1 MPARVVIVGAGQ
13 GGLQVAASLRQE
25 GFDGAITLV
34 GDEPGVPYQ
43 RPPLSK
49 AYMLGTSTAADLA
62 LKADSFFA
70 DQRVDYLAGE
80 TVAAIDRAARA
91 VTLGRG
97 AGLSSD
103 GGLASGA
110 GLSSATGPSSALASG
125 ATLPFDHLVLATGAR
140 NRPLPVPGADLDG
153 VVSLRTLADAT
164 ALKARLADV
173 EKVVVIGAGFIGLE
187 FASVAAKLG
196 HRVTVVEAVD
206 RPMAR
211 VVSPPISAF
220 FTAAHERAGT
230 VLRFRAGVARILG
243 DGGRVVGV
251 ELSDGERLPAE
262 LVVVGIGVLANA
274 ELAAAAGLPVANG
287 VEVDAWLSTTDPAI
301 SAIGDCALHP
311 SRWCDGPV
319 RIESVQNAIDQAKC
333 VAARLVGKPSP
344 YTAVPWFWSDQGPDK
359 LQTAGLAIGAD
370 RAVVRGDP
378 ESGRFSAFVYRG
390 DKLVAVESVN
400 RPADHMIARRLLAA
414 NLSPSPDEA
423 ADESFDLKAFAGTP
437 GRGAAAA

>member
-1 MPARVVIVGAGQ
+1 MPAQVVIVGAGQ

-25 GFDGAITLV
+25 GFEGNIVLV

-49 AYMLGTSTAADLA
+49 AYMLGASTAADLA

-70 DQRVDYLAGE
+70 DQRIDYLAGE
-80 TVAAIDRAARA
+80 RVFEIDRAGRTVALAAGQRA
-91 VTLGRG
+91 GATG
-97 AGLSSD
+97 AGAT
-103 GGLASGA
+103 GAGASGA
-110 GLSSATGPSSALASG
+110 GAAGADSG
-125 ATLPFDHLVLATGAR
+125 VRLPFDHLVLATGAR
-140 NRPLPVPGADLDG
+140 NRPLPVSGADLDG
-153 VVSLRTLADAT
+153 VVSLRTLADA
-164 ALKARLADV
+164 ADLKERLAAASQ
-173 EKVVVIGAGFIGLE
+173 VVVIGAGFIGLE

-196 HRVTVVEAVD
+196 RRVTVVEAVD

-211 VVSPPISAF
+211 VVSPPVSAH

-230 VLRFRAGVARILG
+230 ALRFRAGVARILG
-243 DGGRVVGV
+243 DHGRVTGV
-251 ELSDGERLPAE
+251 ELADGERLPAE

-274 ELAAAAGLPVANG
+274 ELAAAAGLTVANG
-287 VEVDAWLSTTDPAI
+287 VEVDAFLSTSDPAI
-301 SAIGDCALHP
+301 SAVGDCALHP

-333 VAARLVGKPSP
+333 VAARLVGKPAP
-344 YTAVPWFWSDQGPDK
+344 YTAVPWFWSDQGADK

-390 DKLVAVESVN
+390 DKLLAVESVN

-414 NLSPSPDEA
+414 GLSPSPEEA
-423 ADESFDLKAFAGTP
+423 ADESVDLKALAGTP
-437 GRGAAAA
+437 ARGTAAA

>member
-13 GGLQVAASLRQE
+13 GGLQVAASLRQDGFE
-25 GFDGAITLV
+25 GEIVLV

-49 AYMLGTSTAADLA
+49 AYMLGASTVADLS

-70 DQRVDYLAGE
+70 DQRIELLAGE
-80 TVAAIDRAARA
+80 TVAEIDRAAGT
-91 VTLGRG
+91 VTLGPG
-97 AGLSSD
+97 AS
-103 GGLASGA
+103 
-110 GLSSATGPSSALASG
+110 PSSG
-125 ATLPFDHLVLATGAR
+125 TRLPYDHLVLATGAR

-153 VVSLRTLADAT
+153 VVSLRTLADAA

-173 EKVVVIGAGFIGLE
+173 DRVVVIGAGFIGLE

-211 VVSPPISAF
+211 VVSPPISAHF
-220 FTAAHERAGT
+220 AAAHARAGT
-230 VLRFRAGVARILG
+230 ALRFRAGVARILG
-243 DGGRVVGV
+243 DDGRVVGV
-251 ELSDGERLPAE
+251 ELADGERLPAE

-274 ELAAAAGLPVANG
+274 ELAAAAGLTVANG
-287 VEVDAWLSTTDPAI
+287 VEVDAFLSTSDPAI
-301 SAIGDCALHP
+301 SAVGDCALHP

-333 VAARLVGKPSP
+333 VAARLVGRPAP
-344 YTAVPWFWSDQGPDK
+344 YTAVPWFWSDQGADK

-390 DKLVAVESVN
+390 EKLLAVESVN
-400 RPADHMIARRLLAA
+400 RPADHMIARRLLAGG
-414 NLSPSPDEA
+414 LSPSPDEA

>member
-13 GGLQVAASLRQE
+13 GGLQVAASLRQDGFE
-25 GFDGAITLV
+25 GEIVLV

-49 AYMLGTSTAADLA
+49 AYMLGASTAADLA

-70 DQRVDYLAGE
+70 DQRIDYLAGE
-80 TVAAIDRAARA
+80 TVAEIDRAARA
-91 VTLGRG
+91 VTLGPG
-97 AGLSSD
+97 AS
-103 GGLASGA
+103 
-110 GLSSATGPSSALASG
+110 PSSG
-125 ATLPFDHLVLATGAR
+125 TRLPYDHLVLATGAR

-173 EKVVVIGAGFIGLE
+173 DRVVVIGAGFIGLE

-196 HRVTVVEAVD
+196 RRVTVVEAVD

-211 VVSPPISAF
+211 VVSPPISAH

-230 VLRFRAGVARILG
+230 ALRFRAGVARIIS
-243 DGGRVVGV
+243 DDGRVVGV
-251 ELSDGERLPAE
+251 ELADGERLPAE
-262 LVVVGIGVLANA
+262 FVVVGIGVLANA

-287 VEVDAWLSTTDPAI
+287 VEVDAWLATSDPAI
-301 SAIGDCALHP
+301 SAVGDCALHP

-333 VAARLVGKPSP
+333 VAARLVGKPAP

-390 DKLVAVESVN
+390 ERLLAVESVN
-400 RPADHMIARRLLAA
+400 RPADHMIARRLLAGG
-414 NLSPSPDEA
+414 LSPSPDEA
-423 ADESFDLKAFAGTP
+423 ADESFDLKALAGTP

>member
-1 MPARVVIVGAGQ
+1 MPAQVVIVGAGQ

-25 GFDGAITLV
+25 GYEGNIVLV

-49 AYMLGTSTAADLA
+49 AYMLGASTAADLA

-70 DQRVDYLAGE
+70 DQRIDYLAGE
-80 TVAAIDRAARA
+80 RVFEIDRTGRTVA
-91 VTLGRG
+91 LG
-97 AGLSSD
+97 AGQ
-103 GGLASGA
+103 GA
-110 GLSSATGPSSALASG
+110 GATGAG
-125 ATLPFDHLVLATGAR
+125 ATGAGAAGADSGVRLPFDHLVLATGAR

-153 VVSLRTLADAT
+153 VVSLRTLADA
-164 ALKARLADV
+164 ADLKARLAAAS
-173 EKVVVIGAGFIGLE
+173 EVVVIGAGFIGLE

-196 HRVTVVEAVD
+196 RRVTVVEAVG

-211 VVSPPISAF
+211 VVSPPISAHF
-220 FTAAHERAGT
+220 VAAHERAGT
-230 VLRFRAGVARILG
+230 VFRFGAGVARLLG
-243 DGGRVVGV
+243 DAGRVAGV
-251 ELSDGERLPAE
+251 ELAGGERLSAD

-274 ELAAAAGLPVANG
+274 ELAAAAGLAVANG
-287 VEVDAWLSTTDPAI
+287 VEVDATLATGDPAI

-311 SRWCDGPV
+311 SRWCETPV

-333 VAARLVGKPSP
+333 VAARLVGRPAP
-344 YTAVPWFWSDQGPDK
+344 YTAVPWFWSDQGADK

-390 DKLVAVESVN
+390 EKLLAVESVN

-414 NLSPSPDEA
+414 GLSPSPDEA
-423 ADESFDLKAFAGTP
+423 ADEGVDLKALAGP
-437 GRGAAAA
+437 PARGTAAA

>member
-13 GGLQVAASLRQE
+13 GGLQVAASLRQDGFE
-25 GFDGAITLV
+25 GEIVLV

-49 AYMLGTSTAADLA
+49 AYMLGAASAADLS

-70 DQRVDYLAGE
+70 DQRIDLLAGE
-80 TVAAIDRAARA
+80 TVAAIDRAART
-91 VTLGRG
+91 VTLGPG
-97 AGLSSD
+97 AS
-103 GGLASGA
+103 
-110 GLSSATGPSSALASG
+110 PSSG
-125 ATLPFDHLVLATGAR
+125 KRLPYDHLVLATGAR

-164 ALKARLADV
+164 ALKARLAEV
-173 EKVVVIGAGFIGLE
+173 ERVVVIGAGFIGLE

-196 HRVTVVEAVD
+196 HRVTVVEALD

-211 VVSPPISAF
+211 VVSPPISAH

-243 DGGRVVGV
+243 DGGRVAGV
-251 ELSDGERLPAE
+251 ELADGERIPAE

-274 ELAAAAGLPVANG
+274 ELAAAAGLTVANG
-287 VEVDAWLSTTDPAI
+287 VEVDAWLSTSDPAI
-301 SAIGDCALHP
+301 SAVGDCALHP
-311 SRWCDGPV
+311 SRWSEAPV
-319 RIESVQNAIDQAKC
+319 RIESVQNAIDQGKC
-333 VAARLVGKPSP
+333 VAARLVGKPAP

-370 RAVVRGDP
+370 RALVRGDP
-378 ESGRFSAFVYRG
+378 ESGRFTAFVYRG

-400 RPADHMIARRLLAA
+400 RPADHMIARRLLAGG
-414 NLSPSPDEA
+414 LSPSPDEA
-423 ADESFDLKAFAGTP
+423 ADESFDLKALAGTP

>member
-1 MPARVVIVGAGQ
+1 MPAKVVIVGAGQ
-13 GGLQVAASLRQE
+13 GGLQVAASLRQDGFE
-25 GFDGAITLV
+25 GEIVLV

-49 AYMLGTSTAADLA
+49 AYMLGASTAADLA

-70 DQRVDYLAGE
+70 DQRIDLLAGE
-80 TVAAIDRAARA
+80 TVADIDRVART
-91 VTLGRG
+91 VTLGPG
-97 AGLSSD
+97 AS
-103 GGLASGA
+103 
-110 GLSSATGPSSALASG
+110 PSSG
-125 ATLPFDHLVLATGAR
+125 QRLPYDHLVLATGAR

-173 EKVVVIGAGFIGLE
+173 DRVVVIGAGFIGLE

-196 HRVTVVEAVD
+196 RRVTVVEAVD

-211 VVSPPISAF
+211 VVSPPISAH
-220 FTAAHERAGT
+220 FTAAHARAGT
-230 VLRFRAGVARILG
+230 ALRFRAGVARILG
-243 DGGRVVGV
+243 EDGRVAGV
-251 ELSDGERLPAE
+251 ELADGERLPAE

-287 VEVDAWLSTTDPAI
+287 VEVDAWLSTADPAI
-301 SAIGDCALHP
+301 SAVGDCALHP

-319 RIESVQNAIDQAKC
+319 RIESVQNAIDQGKC
-333 VAARLVGKPSP
+333 VAARLVGRPAP
-344 YTAVPWFWSDQGPDK
+344 YTAVPWFWSDQGADK

-423 ADESFDLKAFAGTP
+423 ADESFDLKALAGTP

>member
-49 AYMLGTSTAADLA
+49 AYMLGASTAADLA

-70 DQRVDYLAGE
+70 DQRIDYLAGE
-80 TVAAIDRAARA
+80 TVAEIDRAART
-91 VTLGRG
+91 VTLGPAAGLSSGAGPVPG
-97 AGLSSD
+97 AGLSS
-103 GGLASGA
+103 GV
-110 GLSSATGPSSALASG
+110 
-125 ATLPFDHLVLATGAR
+125 TLPYDHLVLATGAR
-140 NRPLPVPGADLDG
+140 NRPLPVPGAELDG

-164 ALKARLADV
+164 ALKARLEDV
-173 EKVVVIGAGFIGLE
+173 ERVVVIGAGFIGLE

-211 VVSPPISAF
+211 VVSPPISAH
-220 FTAAHERAGT
+220 FTAAHARAGT
-230 VLRFRAGVARILG
+230 ALRFRAGVARILG
-243 DGGRVVGV
+243 DDGRVVGV
-251 ELSDGERLPAE
+251 ELADGERIPAE

-287 VEVDAWLSTTDPAI
+287 VEVDAWLATADPAI

-319 RIESVQNAIDQAKC
+319 RIESVQNAIDQGKC
-333 VAARLVGKPSP
+333 VAARLVGRPSP

-390 DKLVAVESVN
+390 ERLLAVESVN

-423 ADESFDLKAFAGTP
+423 ADESFDLKALAGTP
-437 GRGAAAA
+437 GRSDTGRGTAAA

>member
-25 GFDGAITLV
+25 GYEGNIVLV

-49 AYMLGTSTAADLA
+49 AYMLGASTAADLA

-70 DQRVDYLAGE
+70 DQRIDYLAGE
-80 TVAAIDRAARA
+80 TVSAIDRAGRTVALAAGQRA
-91 VTLGRG
+91 GATG
-97 AGLSSD
+97 AGAVGAD
-103 GGLASGA
+103 SGVR
-110 GLSSATGPSSALASG
+110 
-125 ATLPFDHLVLATGAR
+125 LPFDHLVLATGAR

-153 VVSLRTLADAT
+153 VVWLRTLADAT

-173 EKVVVIGAGFIGLE
+173 DRVVVIGAGFIGLE

-196 HRVTVVEAVD
+196 RRVTVVEAVD

-211 VVSPPISAF
+211 AVSPPISAHF
-220 FTAAHERAGT
+220 AAAHERAGT

-243 DGGRVVGV
+243 EDGRVAGV
-251 ELSDGERLPAE
+251 ELADGERLPAE
-262 LVVVGIGVLANA
+262 LVVVGIGVIANA
-274 ELAAAAGLPVANG
+274 ELAAAAGLTVANG
-287 VEVDAWLSTTDPAI
+287 VEVDAWLSTSDPAI
-301 SAIGDCALHP
+301 SAVGDCALHP
-311 SRWCDGPV
+311 SRWCDAPV

-333 VAARLVGKPSP
+333 VAARLVGKPAP
-344 YTAVPWFWSDQGPDK
+344 YTAVPWFWSDQGADK

-390 DKLVAVESVN
+390 ERLVAVESVN

-414 NLSPSPDEA
+414 NLSPSPDAA
-423 ADESFDLKAFAGTP
+423 ADESFDLKALAGTP
-437 GRGAAAA
+437 GRSAAAA